1 MFSPKSK
8 IMTIHNVMLNPF
20 NVSESKRRDTNAQQM
35 QLIIGPSG
43 GVNPQEYLESM
54 MEITNRKQ
62 SSFYYFDQQ
71 LYNFDSES
79 EDKEDLENKV
89 TTYAQPIFLRRNLR
103 KMKEIRKLAIDE
115 KKEDA
120 IKIT

>member
-1 MFSPKSK
+1 
-8 IMTIHNVMLNPF
+8 MLNPF
-20 NVSESKRRDTNAQQM
+20 NISESKRRDTNAQQM

-62 SSFYYFDQQ
+62 SSFYNFDQQ

-79 EDKEDLENKV
+79 EDQEDLENKV